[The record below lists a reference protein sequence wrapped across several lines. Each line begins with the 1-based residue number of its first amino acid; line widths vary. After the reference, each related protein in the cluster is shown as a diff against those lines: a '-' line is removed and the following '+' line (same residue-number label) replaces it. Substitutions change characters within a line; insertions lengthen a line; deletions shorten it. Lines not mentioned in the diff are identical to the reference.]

1 MIRVWELLFWLSVA
15 WLLYVYAGYPF
26 SLWILGALRPFRPR
40 DGEHALPRVSVLI
53 SARNEEKDIER
64 KVRETLAWDYPADS
78 LQLLIASDASED
90 RTDEILATIA
100 DPRLTTMRME
110 RRVGKNEALNR
121 LAQQAT
127 GDVLFFTD
135 ANSHIGSD
143 CLRKMVRHFAD
154 SRVGCVTGVEQTI
167 HDEGQAVVSG
177 TQAYL
182 GYESSVAQLESRIG
196 SVLVCDGAIFC
207 IRRNLFAP
215 LQPDLANDMEL
226 PLRIGG
232 QGYALLFEPSA
243 RASEK
248 STASPREEFSR
259 KQRIAAQGI
268 LGFWRLRKT
277 LKGIRIWQFLSRK
290 LMRWLV
296 PIPLTVLLLTSAALA
311 HNRFFLVCMILQLAA
326 YAAALIAGV
335 LEVLGLRAGR
345 LISVCY
351 YFVLVHT
358 GAMLGVVQACLG
370 KRFAVW
376 EVASESRG
384 PERRAEVGKA

>member
-1 MIRVWELLFWLSVA
+1 MIRIWELLFWFSVA

-26 SLWILGALRPFRPR
+26 SLWILGVLRPFRSGK
-40 DGEHALPRVSVLI
+40 GEHVLPRVSVLI

-64 KVRETLAWDYPADS
+64 KVQETLQWDYPVDF

-90 RTDEILATIA
+90 RTDEILAKIA
-100 DPRLTTMRME
+100 DSRLTVMRMG

-121 LAQQAT
+121 LASQAT
-127 GDVLFFTD
+127 GDILFFTD
-135 ANSHIGSD
+135 ANSHIASD
-143 CLRKMVRHFAD
+143 CLRKMVGHFAD

-177 TQAYL
+177 TRAYL

-207 IRRNLFAP
+207 IRRNLFAQ
-215 LQPDLANDMEL
+215 LQPDLANDLEL

-232 QGYALLFEPSA
+232 LGYALLFDPSA

-248 STASPREEFSR
+248 STASSREEFSR

-268 LGFWRLRKT
+268 LGFWRLRKA
-277 LKGIRIWQFLSRK
+277 LKGIRTWQFLSRK
-290 LMRWLV
+290 LLRWLV
-296 PIPLTVLLLTSAALA
+296 PVPLTVLLIASAALA
-311 HNRFFLVCMILQLAA
+311 HNKFFLVFLALQLAA
-326 YAAALIAGV
+326 YAAALIAAV
-335 LEVLGLRAGR
+335 LESMGLRAGKP
-345 LISVCY
+345 ISICY
-351 YFVLVHT
+351 YFILVHI
-358 GAMLGVVQACLG
+358 AAILGVVQACLG
-370 KRFAVW
+370 RRFAVW

-384 PERRAEVGKA
+384 SERRAKVEKA

>member
-1 MIRVWELLFWLSVA
+1 MTRAWELLFWFSVA
-15 WLLYVYAGYPF
+15 WILYVYAGYPA
-26 SLWILGALRPFRPR
+26 SLWIVGAMHPFRPR
-40 DGEHALPRVSVLI
+40 NGERALPRVSVLI
-53 SARNEEKDIER
+53 SARNEEKDIAR
-64 KVRETLAWDYPADS
+64 KVQETLAWDYPADS

-90 RTDEILATIA
+90 RTDEILAAIS
-100 DPRLTTMRME
+100 DSRLTVLRME

-135 ANSHIGSD
+135 ANSHIGPD
-143 CLRKMVRHFAD
+143 CLRGMVRHFAD

-177 TQAYL
+177 TRAYL
-182 GYESSVAQLESRIG
+182 GYESSVAQLESRVG

-207 IRRNLFAP
+207 IRRGLFAP

-232 QGYALLFEPSA
+232 SGYALLFEPSA

-277 LKGIRIWQFLSRK
+277 LTGIRAWQFLSRK

-296 PIPLTVLLLTSAALA
+296 PIPLTVLLITSAALA
-311 HNRFFLVCMILQLAA
+311 HNRFYLVCLVLQLVA

-335 LEVLGLRAGR
+335 LEALGLRAGR
-345 LISVCY
+345 LISICY
-351 YFVLVHT
+351 YFVLVHVA
-358 GAMLGVVQACLG
+358 AMLGVVQTCLG
-370 KRFAVW
+370 RRFAVW

-384 PERRAEVGKA
+384 PERRTEIEKA

>member
-1 MIRVWELLFWLSVA
+1 MIRVWESLFWFSVA
-15 WLLYVYAGYPF
+15 WLLYVYAGYPAA
-26 SLWILGALRPFRPR
+26 LWIVGAMRPFRPR
-40 DGEHALPRVSVLI
+40 NGEHGLPRVSVLI
-53 SARNEEKDIER
+53 SARNEEKDIAR
-64 KVRETLAWDYPADS
+64 KVQETLAWDYPADS

-90 RTDEILATIA
+90 RTDEILAAIS
-100 DPRLTTMRME
+100 DSRLTVLRME

-127 GDVLFFTD
+127 GDVLLFTD
-135 ANSHIGSD
+135 ANSRIGAD
-143 CLRKMVRHFAD
+143 CLRSMVRHFAD
-154 SRVGCVTGVEQTI
+154 ARVGCVTGVEQTI

-177 TQAYL
+177 TGAFL
-182 GYESSVAQLESRIG
+182 GYESSVARLESRAG

-207 IRRNLFAP
+207 IRRGLFAP

-232 QGYALLFEPSA
+232 AGYALLFEPSA
-243 RASEK
+243 RASER

-277 LKGIRIWQFLSRK
+277 LTGIRAWQFLSRK
-290 LMRWLV
+290 VMRWLV
-296 PIPLTVLLLTSAALA
+296 PVPLTVLLITSAALA
-311 HNRFFLVCMILQLAA
+311 HNKFYVVCLVLQLAA

-335 LEVLGLRAGR
+335 LEALGLRAGK
-345 LISVCY
+345 LISICY
-351 YFVLVHT
+351 YFVLVHVA
-358 GAMLGVVQACLG
+358 AMLGVVQACLG

-384 PERRAEVGKA
+384 PERHAEAEKA

>member
-1 MIRVWELLFWLSVA
+1 MTRFWELLFWVSAA

-26 SLWILGALRPFRPR
+26 CLWFLSLWRTFRPESK
-40 DGEHALPRVSVLI
+40 DDYSPRVSVLI
-53 SARNEEKDIER
+53 SAHNEEKDIAW
-64 KVRETLAWDYPADS
+64 KVSETLGWNYPADS

-90 RTDEILATIA
+90 RTDEILAAIS
-100 DPRLTTMRME
+100 DSRLAVLRME

-135 ANSHIGSD
+135 GNSHIGAD
-143 CLRKMVRHFAD
+143 CLRNMVRHFAD
-154 SRVGCVTGVEQTI
+154 AHVGCVTGVEQTI

-177 TQAYL
+177 TRAYL
-182 GYESSVAQLESRIG
+182 GYESSVAQLESRMG

-207 IRRNLFAP
+207 IRRGLFVL
-215 LQPDLANDMEL
+215 LQPDIANDMEL

-232 QGYALLFEPSA
+232 AGYALLFEPSA
-243 RASEK
+243 RAFEK

-277 LKGIRIWQFLSRK
+277 LTGIRAWQFLSRK

-296 PIPLTVLLLTSAALA
+296 PVPLTVLLIMSATLA
-311 HNRFFLVCMILQLAA
+311 HNRFYLVCLVLQLAA
-326 YAAALIAGV
+326 YATALIAGV
-335 LEVLGLRAGR
+335 LEAWGLRTSR
-345 LISVCY
+345 LISICY
-351 YFVLVHT
+351 YFVLVHVA
-358 GAMLGVVQACLG
+358 AMLGVVQACLG
-370 KRFAVW
+370 RRFAVW

-384 PERRAEVGKA
+384 PERRAEVEKA

>member
-1 MIRVWELLFWLSVA
+1 MRAIPCCS
-15 WLLYVYAGYPF
+15 GC
-26 SLWILGALRPFRPR
+26 LGRCAPFRAS
-40 DGEHALPRVSVLI
+40 ESEQILPRVSVLI

-90 RTDEILATIA
+90 RTDEILRKIV
-100 DPRLTTMRME
+100 DPRLTVLRME

-121 LAQQAT
+121 LAQQAL
-127 GDVLFFTD
+127 GEVLFFTD
-135 ANSHIGSD
+135 ANSQIAAD

-154 SRVGCVTGVEQTI
+154 PQVGCVTGVEQTI

-177 TQAYL
+177 THAYL

-207 IRRNLFAP
+207 VRRNLFGT

-232 QGYALLFEPSA
+232 AGYALLFEPSV
-243 RASEK
+243 RAFEK

-259 KQRIAAQGI
+259 KQRIAGQGI
-268 LGFWRLRKT
+268 LGFWRLRKEVR
-277 LKGIRIWQFLSRK
+277 GIRAWQFLSRK
-290 LMRWLV
+290 LLRWLV
-296 PIPLTVLLLTSAALA
+296 PVPLTVLLLASALLA
-311 HNRFFLVCMILQLAA
+311 HNTFFLVCLVLQLAA
-326 YAAALIAGV
+326 YAAAAVAAV
-335 LEVLGLRAGR
+335 LETLGLRAGK
-345 LISVCY
+345 LISICY

-358 GAMLGVVQACLG
+358 AALLGVAQACFG
-370 KRFAVW
+370 RRFAVW
-376 EVASESRG
+376 EVASQSRG
-384 PERRAEVGKA
+384 PERQAEVEKA

>member
-1 MIRVWELLFWLSVA
+1 MIRVWELLFWFSVA
-15 WLLYVYAGYPF
+15 WILYVYTGYPV
-26 SLWILGALRPFRPR
+26 SLWIAGMVRPFRPR
-40 DGEHALPRVSVLI
+40 DGERALPRVSVLI
-53 SARNEEKDIER
+53 SARNEEKDIAR
-64 KVRETLAWDYPADS
+64 KVQETLAWDYPADS

-90 RTDEILATIA
+90 RTDEILAAIS
-100 DPRLTTMRME
+100 DSRLTVLRME

-135 ANSHIGSD
+135 ANSHIGPD
-143 CLRKMVRHFAD
+143 CLRNMVRHFAD
-154 SRVGCVTGVEQTI
+154 PRVGCVTGVEQTI

-177 TQAYL
+177 TRVYL

-215 LQPDLANDMEL
+215 LQPELANDMEL

-232 QGYALLFEPSA
+232 SGYALLFEPSA

-277 LKGIRIWQFLSRK
+277 LTGIRAWQFLSRK

-296 PIPLTVLLLTSAALA
+296 PVPLTVLLITSAALA
-311 HNRFFLVCMILQLAA
+311 HNRFYLLCLVLQLAA
-326 YAAALIAGV
+326 YAAALIACV
-335 LEVLGLRAGR
+335 LEASGLRSGR
-345 LISVCY
+345 LVSICY
-351 YFVLVHT
+351 YFVLVHVA
-358 GAMLGVVQACLG
+358 AMLGVVQACLG

-384 PERRAEVGKA
+384 PERHAEVEKA

>member
-1 MIRVWELLFWLSVA
+1 MIRVWELLFWSSVA

-26 SLWILGALRPFRPR
+26 SLWILGGLRPFRPR
-40 DGEHALPRVSVLI
+40 DGEHSLPRLSVLI

-64 KVRETLAWDYPADS
+64 KVRETLDWDYPVGS

-167 HDEGQAVVSG
+167 HEEGQAVVSG

-311 HNRFFLVCMILQLAA
+311 HNKYFLVCMILQLAA

-335 LEVLGLRAGR
+335 LEALSLRAGR

-351 YFVLVHT
+351 YFVLVHMA
-358 GAMLGVVQACLG
+358 AMLGVVQACLG